1 MVGKTVPKYEHCTS
15 MPHKDGPE
23 AGVTKMFSTAYL
35 QWGRWTGTIARQ
47 VGFVVFALLCVAGT
61 QAQLQAQTNNQ
72 LIPFSRS
79 YLTPFPEAD
88 RYRLY
93 VFGDSLGD
101 GIWAGLYR
109 AFKPDGNVDVVKKS
123 RVSTG
128 FVRTDY
134 FDWIARLRT
143 IAKVEKF
150 HIAVIMVGA
159 NDMQSIRHKGKR
171 SKIGTEGWRDIYGE
185 RIDAFIKRLKQT
197 HAAVYWVGLPVMR
210 SEKHNVNMQLMN
222 EIFREKAF
230 INGVKFIDTWNG
242 FADQFGRYSA
252 FGPDLSGQVRR
263 LRAEDGVH
271 FTIKGYRKLAHFV
284 EREIRRDMRNA
295 RAERNIPL
303 AGDEQE
309 QARALPRNRKRATPN
324 TAPKATPARPARRT
338 SDAPNRTQKKDE
350 TKQSGQSAA
359 VSSPQD
365 KKKKAAGLSILR
377 PEMTAAAAVAAS
389 RSAGYAPEGE
399 TIAGEI
405 GNGLTALAS
414 VSPINDPTLSSPQR
428 LPLTQ
433 RPYYRVLIKG
443 EQLKPKIGR
452 ADDFTWPR
460 S

>member
-1 MVGKTVPKYEHCTS
+1 MS
-15 MPHKDGPE
+15 
-23 AGVTKMFSTAYL
+23 SWAYL
-35 QWGRWTGTIARQ
+35 QSGRGIAAVARHA
-47 VGFVVFALLCVAGT
+47 GLLAFVFLCIAVSAGDSSAQSTSRFT
-61 QAQLQAQTNNQ
+61 Q
-72 LIPFSRS
+72 FSRS
-79 YLTPFPEAD
+79 YVTPFPEAD

-123 RVSTG
+123 KVSTG

-134 FDWIARLRT
+134 YDWNARLRT
-143 IAKVEKF
+143 IAKIEKF

-159 NDMQSIRHKGKR
+159 NDMQSIRGKGKWYKVG
-171 SKIGTEGWRDIYGE
+171 SESWRDIYGE

-210 SEKHNVNMQLMN
+210 SDKHNQSMQVMN

-230 INGVKFIDTWNG
+230 INGVKFVDTWNG

-252 FGPDLSGQVRR
+252 FGPDLSGQMRR
-263 LRAEDGVH
+263 LRADDGVH

-303 AGDEQE
+303 AGDEPE
-309 QARALPRNRKRATPN
+309 QARAIPGNRKRSSPK
-324 TAPKATPARPARRT
+324 TAPRSVPGRPAQET
-338 SDAPNRTQKKDE
+338 SVSKKQRQKTAKAVPGGQPASAPLLEKTAKK
-350 TKQSGQSAA
+350 
-359 VSSPQD
+359 V
-365 KKKKAAGLSILR
+365 AGVSILR
-377 PEMTAAAAVAAS
+377 PEISNAAVIAS
-389 RSAGYAPEGE
+389 AGSAGYAPEGE
-399 TIAGEI
+399 TIASDM

-414 VSPINDPTLSSPQR
+414 VSPINDPTLSSQQS
-428 LPLTQ
+428 LPLSQ

-443 EQLKPKIGR
+443 EQLKPKSGR
-452 ADDFTWPR
+452 SDDFSWPR

>member
-1 MVGKTVPKYEHCTS
+1 MTG
-15 MPHKDGPE
+15 
-23 AGVTKMFSTAYL
+23 MFSRAYL
-35 QWGRWTGTIARQ
+35 FSAGSMAPAVRMAGLLTFFI
-47 VGFVVFALLCVAGT
+47 LCVTVSISDVRAQSAGQFT
-61 QAQLQAQTNNQ
+61 G
-72 LIPFSRS
+72 FSRS
-79 YLTPFPEAD
+79 YVTPFPEAD

-109 AFKPDGNVDVVKKS
+109 AFRPDGNVDVVKKS
-123 RVSTG
+123 KVSTG

-134 FDWIARLRT
+134 YDWNARLRT

-159 NDMQSIRHKGKR
+159 NDMQSIRGKGKWH
-171 SKIGTEGWRDIYGE
+171 KVGTESWRDIYGE
-185 RIDAFIKRLKQT
+185 RIDIFIKRLKKT

-210 SEKHNVNMQLMN
+210 SDKHNRSMQVMN

-252 FGPDLSGQVRR
+252 FGPDLSGQMRR

-271 FTIKGYRKLAHFV
+271 FTIRGYRKLAHFV

-303 AGDEQE
+303 AGDEPE
-309 QARALPRNRKRATPN
+309 QARAIPRSRNRRSPDARRKTV
-324 TAPKATPARPARRT
+324 PARPARETSLGKAGKQKKADAT
-338 SDAPNRTQKKDE
+338 SDGKTA
-350 TKQSGQSAA
+350 
-359 VSSPQD
+359 SSPLL
-365 KKKKAAGLSILR
+365 KKTEKTVAGVSVLR
-377 PEMTAAAAVAAS
+377 PELSKAAAIAAA

-399 TIAGEI
+399 TIAGEL

-414 VSPINDPTLSSPQR
+414 VSPINDPTLSSLQS

-452 ADDFTWPR
+452 ADDFSWPR